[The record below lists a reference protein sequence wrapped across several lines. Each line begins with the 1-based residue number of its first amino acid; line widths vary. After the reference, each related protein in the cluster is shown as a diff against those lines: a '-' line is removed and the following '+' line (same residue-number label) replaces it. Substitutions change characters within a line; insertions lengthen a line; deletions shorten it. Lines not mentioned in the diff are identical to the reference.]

1 MCIDTTIVLRIV
13 RSGPHLRLYDTLL
26 ANERLESLWD
36 TVFWPGWME
45 DGVFLEECQRK
56 HQSIFSKFLLILI
69 VRVATQLPSI
79 YSMAMLNFEGRSA

>member
-26 ANERLESLWD
+26 ANERLESFWD

-45 DGVFLEECQRK
+45 DGVFLED
-56 HQSIFSKFLLILI
+56 LILI
-69 VRVATQLPSI
+69 VRVLQSI
-79 YSMAMLNFEGRSA
+79 YIVRHD